1 MNEPATSAVAESES
15 IAETPVLKTWQVR
28 ASPASLTVC
37 SAAGTFSS
45 KSAAN
50 LGVITSSTS
59 LRYSGMVSPSSR
71 SGP

>member
-1 MNEPATSAVAESES
+1 MIEPATSAVAESES
-15 IAETPVLKTWQVR
+15 IAETPVLNTSAVR
-28 ASPASLTVC
+28 ARPACLTVA
-37 SAAGTFSS
+37 SASGAFFS

-59 LRYSGMVSPSSR
+59 SRYFGIVSPSSR

>member
-15 IAETPVLKTWQVR
+15 SVETPVLNTCAVR
-28 ASPASLTVC
+28 ASPAGLTVA
-37 SAAGTFSS
+37 SAGAFFS

-59 LRYSGMVSPSSR
+59 LR
-71 SGP
+71 